1 LIRVEAQEEITMG
14 SLVTLNLPTGKVG
27 FKSTVLG
34 WDEEPRDAFRVEL
47 PDRPTLYGEWRPK
60 FADNENDFDV
70 EIVGVGYANVGYVG
84 SPLLAHRKKFSAREQ
99 SAIEELIRALFADQT
114 ARAAIVP
121 FSSKTARFLGVV
133 IFAPGWILR
142 SDE

>member
-1 LIRVEAQEEITMG
+1 MS
-14 SLVTLNLPTGKVG
+14 SLVTLNLPNGKIG

-47 PDRPTLYGEWRPK
+47 PDQPTAYGEWRPK

-70 EIVGVGYANVGYVG
+70 EILSVGYANVRYVG
-84 SPLLAHRKKFSAREQ
+84 SSLSAHRKKFSAREQ
-99 SAIEELIRALFADQT
+99 SAIEQLIRTLFADQT
-114 ARAAIVP
+114 ARGVIVP
-121 FSSKTARFLGVV
+121 FSSKTARFLGAV

-142 SDE
+142 SDV